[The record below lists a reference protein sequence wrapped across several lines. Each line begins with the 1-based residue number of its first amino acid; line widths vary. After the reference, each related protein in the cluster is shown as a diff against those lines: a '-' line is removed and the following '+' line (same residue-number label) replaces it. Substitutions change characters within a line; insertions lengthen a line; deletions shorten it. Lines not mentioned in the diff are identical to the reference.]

1 MGDERNKNQEMSYE
15 DVNMVKESV
24 PYYVGKKPGEYTLED
39 YYALPDDQRVE
50 LIDGVFY
57 DMAAPTLL
65 HQFIIGEIYQG
76 LRSYI
81 DKKGG
86 LCMPF
91 MAPVDVQLD
100 CDDRTMVQP
109 DVLMICDLNKMKFTK
124 IYGAP
129 EFVVEVLSASTKK
142 KDMNLK
148 LSKYMDAGV
157 KEYWVV
163 DPEKLTVLVFNFENE
178 EFTHVYGFDST
189 IPVGLF
195 YGECKIDFNK
205 IYERAKVFYEQMEAD
220 E

>member
-1 MGDERNKNQEMSYE
+1 MNDEKDKNKELFYQNI
-15 DVNMVKESV
+15 NMVKESA
-24 PYYVGKKPGEYTLED
+24 PNYGGKRQGEYTIED
-39 YYALPDDQRVE
+39 YYALPEDQRVE

-57 DMAAPTLL
+57 NMAAPSLL
-65 HQFIIGEIYQG
+65 HQFIIGEIHQG

-86 LCMPF
+86 PCMPF

-100 CDDRTMVQP
+100 CDDRTMIQP
-109 DVLMICDLNKMKFTK
+109 DVLLICDLNKMKFTK
-124 IYGAP
+124 ICGAP

-142 KDMNLK
+142 KDTNLK

-178 EFTHVYGFDST
+178 NPTHVYGFDST

-195 YGECKIDFNK
+195 NGECKIDFSK
-205 IYERAKVFYEQMEAD
+205 IYERAKVFYEQMEED